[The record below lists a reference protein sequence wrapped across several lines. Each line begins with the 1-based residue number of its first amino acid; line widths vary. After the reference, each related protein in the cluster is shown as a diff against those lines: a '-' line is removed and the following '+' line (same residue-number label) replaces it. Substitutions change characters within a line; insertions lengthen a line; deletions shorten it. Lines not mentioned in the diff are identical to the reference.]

1 MATHR
6 IDGSVTP
13 KDRQKIIDEFNDL
26 SEDNMGPT
34 ICLLTTKACGC
45 GITLTGNVE
54 SPSVVLNRFLNIAFP
69 YFRNSKVRIE
79 W

>member
-26 SEDNMGPT
+26 SEDNLGPT

-45 GITLTGNVE
+45 GITLTGNFE
-54 SPSVVLNRFLNIAFP
+54 SPYFKLDRLLNHACCCVGLR
-69 YFRNSKVRIE
+69 RGG
-79 W
+79 